1 MMVVSRGHV
10 VFEYGDLTV
19 VSKVASI
26 RKSVLDL
33 LFAVDTRDNLRWNT
47 AGLMPVTARI

>member
-26 RKSVLDL
+26 RKSVLISCSL
-33 LFAVDTRDNLRWNT
+33 SIQGDNLRWNT